1 MKQKRISQETL
12 KLIACITMLVD
23 HIGAVFFPGS
33 FLRTI
38 GRISFPIYCYLLTEG
53 VRHTGNRSRYGRRL
67 LIGILLAEIPYDFL
81 FYGGIHWGKQS
92 VMVTLFLGY
101 LFCVAAMH
109 ISGLAQRILLLI
121 PFAYLGE
128 LLHVDYGAWGIV
140 LIGMFM
146 LTKDQPKDR
155 LQQIFWLAVI
165 SLMISKVT
173 ISVGPIRIPRQLF
186 SLIALIPIFA
196 YDGSK
201 RTHNIWIQRG
211 FYLFYPVHLA
221 VLYLLKVM

>member
-1 MKQKRISQETL
+1 MKQKGISQETL

-53 VRHTGNRSRYGRRL
+53 VLHTRNQSRYGRRL

-81 FYGGIHWGKQS
+81 FYGSLNWGKQS

-121 PFAYLGE
+121 PFAYMGK
-128 LLHVDYGAWGIV
+128 LLHVDYGAWGV
-140 LIGMFM
+140 TLIGMFM
-146 LTKDQPKDR
+146 LTKDQPKYR
-155 LQQIFWLAVI
+155 LQQIFWLAII
-165 SLMISKVT
+165 SLMIGKVM
-173 ISVGPIRIPRQLF
+173 ISVGPLRFPRQLC
-186 SLIALIPIFA
+186 SLVALIPIFA
-196 YDGSK
+196 YNGSK
-201 RTHNIWIQRG
+201 KTHNIWIQRG
-211 FYLFYPVHLA
+211 FYLFYPVHL
-221 VLYLLKVM
+221 VLLYLLKVM

>member
-1 MKQKRISQETL
+1 MKQKGISQETL

-53 VRHTGNRSRYGRRL
+53 VLHTRNQSRYGRRL

-81 FYGGIHWGKQS
+81 FYGSLNWGKQS

-121 PFAYLGE
+121 PFAYMGK
-128 LLHVDYGAWGIV
+128 LLHVDYGAWGV
-140 LIGMFM
+140 TLIGMFM
-146 LTKDQPKDR
+146 LTKDQPKYR
-155 LQQIFWLAVI
+155 LQQIFWLAII
-165 SLMISKVT
+165 SLMIGKVM
-173 ISVGPIRIPRQLF
+173 ISVGPLRFPRQLC
-186 SLIALIPIFA
+186 SLVALIPIFA

-211 FYLFYPVHLA
+211 FYLFYPVHL
-221 VLYLLKVM
+221 VLLYLLKVM